1 MAPLVLMQPSTSG
14 ITAVLQSSQ
23 DYMDKVRVDANMT
36 HCAYKYDFSLNI
48 AAVGLQ
54 SSETTT

>member
-1 MAPLVLMQPSTSG
+1 MVPLVLRQPSTS

>member
-1 MAPLVLMQPSTSG
+1 MVPLVLRQPSTS

-23 DYMDKVRVDANMT
+23 DYMDKLRVDANMT